1 MQFQRRQ
8 GKMLKRSRFA
18 ALLLVVVVAAL
29 ALAIPAGA
37 ASTVSVT
44 AGKPTEYKFTLAKS
58 VKAGKVTFKVTNKG
72 KIPHDFSI
80 AGKKTA
86 LLKPGKS
93 ATLTVTLKKGSSA
106 YKCTVPGHAQAG
118 MKGTLKVT

>member
-1 MQFQRRQ
+1 MIT
-8 GKMLKRSRFA
+8 RSRA
-18 ALLLVVVVAAL
+18 ALFLVCISIAAL
-29 ALAIPAGA
+29 AWALPAGA
-37 ASTVSVT
+37 ASSVNVT
-44 AGKPTEYKFTLAKS
+44 AGKPTEYKFTLSAKS
-58 VKAGKVTFKVTNKG
+58 VKAGKVTFKVTNRG

-80 AGKKTA
+80 AGKTTA

-93 ATLTVTLKKGSSA
+93 ASLTVTLKKGSSA